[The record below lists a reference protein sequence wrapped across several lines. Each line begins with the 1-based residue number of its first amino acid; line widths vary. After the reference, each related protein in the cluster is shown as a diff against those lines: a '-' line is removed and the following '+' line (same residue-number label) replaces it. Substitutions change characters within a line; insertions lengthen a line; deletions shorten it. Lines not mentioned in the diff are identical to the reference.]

1 VILDLKIKIAKKWI
15 GENLPTFIMAEA
27 GINHNGSLKT
37 AKKMIFE
44 AKKAGADAI
53 KFQTFKAVDLATPNS
68 KFFKTFQN
76 LEFTDND
83 FRELSDYAKQQNIIF
98 CSTPFSEKA
107 VNILSKLKVPA
118 FKIASGD
125 LTHIP
130 LIKYAS
136 KKNKPMIIST
146 GMANIDELK
155 IAIKAIESTKNKKII
170 VMHSVSSYP
179 TPTNEVNLNVIQN
192 LKKDFRYPIGFSDNG
207 PGILVPQIAVAAGA
221 KIIEKHFTL
230 DKKMKGPDQKM
241 SADPKE
247 LQQII
252 SKIREIEELLGDEI
266 KKCQPSE
273 LENRVNARRSLTT
286 NQVINKNERIVKTM
300 LQIIRPGSGIQP
312 KYLSKVIGMRPKKK
326 LSNYESL
333 KWNNL
338 SSD

>member
-1 VILDLKIKIAKKWI
+1 MFLDLKIKIAKKWI
-15 GENLPTFIMAEA
+15 GENFPTFIMAEA

-44 AKKAGADAI
+44 AKKAGVDAI

-68 KFFKTFQN
+68 KFFKIFQN
-76 LEFTDND
+76 LEFEDSD
-83 FRELSDYAKQQNIIF
+83 FEELSDYAKQQKLIF

-107 VNILSKLKVPA
+107 VDILSKLKVPA

-146 GMANIDELK
+146 GMANNDELK
-155 IAIKAIESTKNKKII
+155 IAIKAIKSTKNNKII

-192 LKKDFRYPIGFSDNG
+192 LKKEFNFPIGFSDNG
-207 PGILVPQIAVAAGA
+207 PGILIPQIAVAVGA

-230 DKKMKGPDQKM
+230 DKKMKGPDQNM
-241 SADPKE
+241 SADPEQLK
-247 LQQII
+247 QIV
-252 SKIREIEELLGDEI
+252 SKIREIEVLLGDGI

-273 LENRVNARRSLTT
+273 LENRINARRSITT
-286 NQVINKNERIVKTM
+286 NQAINKNEKIMKTM

-312 KYLSKVIGMRPKKK
+312 EYLSKVIGMKAKRNIK
-326 LSNYESL
+326 NYESL
-333 KWNNL
+333 KWDNL

>member
-1 VILDLKIKIAKKWI
+1 VFLDLKIIIGKKWI
-15 GENLPTFIMAEA
+15 GDSFPTFIMAEA
-27 GINHNGSLKT
+27 GINHNGSVKT

-44 AKKAGADAI
+44 AKKAGVDAI
-53 KFQTFKAVDLATPNS
+53 KFQTFKAKDLATPNS
-68 KFFKTFQN
+68 KFFKIFQN
-76 LEFTDND
+76 LEFTDDD
-83 FRELSDYAKQQNIIF
+83 FGELSDYAKQQNLIF

-107 VNILSKLKVPA
+107 VDILTKLKVPA

-155 IAIKAIESTKNKKII
+155 IAINAIQSTKNNRII
-170 VMHSVSSYP
+170 IMHSVSSYP

-192 LKKDFRYPIGFSDNG
+192 LKKEFKFPIGFSDNG

-241 SADPKE
+241 SADPKQ
-247 LQQII
+247 LKQIVSNI
-252 SKIREIEELLGDEI
+252 KEIEELLGDGV

-273 LENRVNARRSLTT
+273 LENKINARRSITS
-286 NQVINKNERIVKTM
+286 NQTINKNKKIMKKM
-300 LQIIRPGSGIQP
+300 LQIIRPGTGIQP
-312 KYLSKVIGMRPKKK
+312 KDLSKVIGMKAKKNIK
-326 LSNYESL
+326 NYESL

-338 SSD
+338 SLD